1 MREYV
6 IFKGSR
12 NGLQLVLD
20 QSVEFELILENLKAK
35 LESAVDFFTKGTKV
49 EVLKAVRILS
59 SEEQEDLSKVLANY
73 GLVFYEAKEQ
83 CADEEN
89 TTFEP
94 QEIQNLVISKTIRSG
109 QEVIHQGSVVIEGD
123 VNPGAKIIAG
133 GNIVINGTCRGL
145 VYAGAYGDSKAT
157 ITAQRLLASQIRI
170 ADLIARAPDHLE
182 DPTEAEVALIE
193 DGTVIIKKID

>member
-6 IFKGSR
+6 TFKGSR

-20 QSVEFELILENLKAK
+20 QSVEFELILENLQAK

-73 GLVFYEAKEQ
+73 GLVFYETKEQ
-83 CADEEN
+83 CTDEKN
-89 TTFEP
+89 AMVEP
-94 QEIQNLVISKTIRSG
+94 EEIQNLVIRKTIRSG

-145 VYAGAYGDSKAT
+145 VYAGAYGDSRAT

-170 ADLIARAPDHLE
+170 ADLIARAPDQLE
-182 DPTEAEVALIE
+182 DPTEAEIALIE
-193 DGTVIIKKID
+193 DGNVIIKKID